1 MLQEQLINL
10 WLDGYRKIF
19 CYTGRENSNTYGWF
33 VLINTVL
40 LILALILG
48 AMISNILP
56 FLGDIICFAI
66 VIGYFL
72 PILAYN
78 VRRLHDGNYSGWL
91 CLLYLVCGALIFIVA
106 SIFIK
111 STVGPN
117 KYGEQP
123 KNVIHFK

>member
-1 MLQEQLINL
+1 ML
-10 WLDGYRKIF
+10 F
-19 CYTGRENSNTYGWF
+19 
-33 VLINTVL
+33 
-40 LILALILG
+40 ILG
-48 AMISNILP
+48 ITLGITIIKIIS
-56 FLGDIICFAI
+56 FLANIICFTI
-66 VIGYFL
+66 IIGYFL

-78 VRRLHDGNYSGWL
+78 VYRLHDGGYSGWL

-111 STVGPN
+111 STVGSN